1 MHILL
6 PPGSRVCAFALL
18 IAVFHVVSHG
28 QQPQATIPTAQPA
41 DALRQYEEAS
51 RLYDQRQ
58 YDKAIELATNAAA
71 LLPKNYLPW
80 ALIGDCYVAQ
90 QKMKS
95 ASQAFAKSVEINPFA
110 EKVWYWKAYA
120 DRERS
125 AREESVAAA
134 KEAIFLDEKY
144 AAAYEIMGE
153 ALSLGNYDTKGAIE
167 AFRTAVK
174 LKPDLIVASEHLGS
188 ELSISGD
195 EKGAEEVFRKAME
208 IDPQKMACRFELGR
222 SLVRQ
227 GRLADAR
234 ELWNG
239 RKYDE
244 ENTFPLFITVLERAE
259 KKKAAEDKLAASPN
273 DPNALLEMGFAEMEG
288 DNWNRDGRQKRALE
302 YFRKALD
309 KNPDLVRAQYGICK
323 ALVEIAYEEK
333 SANKDVDR
341 ELKKLE
347 KIDSALAAEIVEYR
361 KKFVGALVL
370 TGNWGTLDH

>member
-6 PPGSRVCAFALL
+6 PLGSRVCAFALL

-188 ELSISGD
+188 E
-195 EKGAEEVFRKAME
+195 
-208 IDPQKMACRFELGR
+208 
-222 SLVRQ
+222 
-227 GRLADAR
+227 
-234 ELWNG
+234 
-239 RKYDE
+239 
-244 ENTFPLFITVLERAE
+244 
-259 KKKAAEDKLAASPN
+259 
-273 DPNALLEMGFAEMEG
+273 
-288 DNWNRDGRQKRALE
+288 
-302 YFRKALD
+302 
-309 KNPDLVRAQYGICK
+309 
-323 ALVEIAYEEK
+323 
-333 SANKDVDR
+333 
-341 ELKKLE
+341 
-347 KIDSALAAEIVEYR
+347 
-361 KKFVGALVL
+361 
-370 TGNWGTLDH
+370 